1 VSLRQTLLD
10 APADQVM
17 FLSES
22 QDAITAAMI
31 RSAAARLLPDIE
43 CGAGELYIFTRSAA
57 LFCAAYLA
65 ASAAD
70 RPLVLLPQGSA
81 DFRAEQNVPAN
92 SFVSDHENGGHWL
105 TFDGADRQLTIEG
118 ADAELVFFTS
128 GSSGAAKSIR
138 RMPVAIET
146 EARHWAEWLDG
157 QIDHVAGTV
166 SHQHIYGLIFRVFL
180 PVLGKITSSDLAAL
194 SWEALSVQ
202 IHDRTLV
209 ATSPAHLTRLPD
221 AQNGPGLD
229 HAMTVSSGGPLPWTA
244 AQAAT
249 ELFGFAPLEV
259 LGSTETSGVARRFRN
274 SENEPWT
281 VLGGVSA
288 TVSDDGVLQVSSP
301 FTGDANPVSMGDRA
315 TFLPDGRFE
324 LGGRVDRILKV
335 EGKRVSLNRVESALR
350 QNDFVEEVA
359 LLPTQQGARERLSA
373 LVVLND
379 AGRLELGRL
388 GAFAFSR
395 KLIVASGDRLAPT
408 ERPKRWRFVPDI
420 PVNSQ
425 GKRVQRDLAALFEV
439 PRMQEILS
447 PQRLEVTDDKAHL
460 VFKVE
465 PDLPWF
471 RGHFTNAPVLPGLS
485 QVHMAV
491 RLAEEIW
498 SVAPASFNV
507 SRMKF
512 QKVIQPGDVVEMD
525 LSFNFQT
532 RRLTFSM
539 TGPDIKY
546 SGGVIG

>member
-1 VSLRQTLLD
+1 MSLRQTLLD

-229 HAMTVSSGGPLPWTA
+229 HALLRIRRGRVHLLDGHDCVGCGARLERGRRRWRPNESCSTAWRAGGRLRWPASSYDTA
-244 AQAAT
+244 A
-249 ELFGFAPLEV
+249 
-259 LGSTETSGVARRFRN
+259 
-274 SENEPWT
+274 
-281 VLGGVSA
+281 SA
-288 TVSDDGVLQVSSP
+288 CT
-301 FTGDANPVSMGDRA
+301 DRA
-315 TFLPDGRFE
+315 E
-324 LGGRVDRILKV
+324 
-335 EGKRVSLNRVESALR
+335 AC
-350 QNDFVEEVA
+350 
-359 LLPTQQGARERLSA
+359 
-373 LVVLND
+373 
-379 AGRLELGRL
+379 
-388 GAFAFSR
+388 SR
-395 KLIVASGDRLAPT
+395 
-408 ERPKRWRFVPDI
+408 
-420 PVNSQ
+420 
-425 GKRVQRDLAALFEV
+425 
-439 PRMQEILS
+439 
-447 PQRLEVTDDKAHL
+447 H
-460 VFKVE
+460 
-465 PDLPWF
+465 
-471 RGHFTNAPVLPGLS
+471 
-485 QVHMAV
+485 
-491 RLAEEIW
+491 
-498 SVAPASFNV
+498 
-507 SRMKF
+507 
-512 QKVIQPGDVVEMD
+512 
-525 LSFNFQT
+525 
-532 RRLTFSM
+532 
-539 TGPDIKY
+539 
-546 SGGVIG
+546 